1 MKKNK
6 LREHLKML
14 ELVEKDCIIL
24 GIFKEVN
31 EVKVYKPISKKEYK
45 ENLEKGNIDE
55 LAYNIYYMGRE
66 VLKEQKNTLLKTE
79 IENEMEKQERLKETK
94 QKNFN

>member
-55 LAYNIYYMGRE
+55 LAYNIYSMGRE